1 MSPEVFVAVLAAAL
15 MHASWNALVK
25 SRGER
30 FAALIG
36 MSIGMGAFAVPALY
50 WTTLPGGITWG
61 WLAASIVMHTGYRSF
76 LGLAYAGGDL
86 AQAYPLARGVAPMLS
101 ATGSAI
107 FFAEMPRPVAIAG
120 ILLLGLGAIL
130 LAFRTRSS
138 SEDGKLLP
146 QARTVPFALTT
157 SVFIAGYTISDGMG
171 ARSAVDALSYAAWL
185 FMLDG
190 IWCALLFT
198 AMRGGTGLR
207 QLGSL
212 WRQLLMTGGLAA
224 TSYFVAMWAMT
235 KAPIG
240 AVAALRESSILF
252 ALVISVAFLGETAT
266 ARRMIAGVLIVAGV
280 AAIKL
285 A

>member
-1 MSPEVFVAVLAAAL
+1 MSPEIFMAVLAAAL

-25 SRGER
+25 SRGDR
-30 FAALIG
+30 FAGLIG

-50 WTTLPGGITWG
+50 WTTLPSGITWA
-61 WLAASIVMHTGYRSF
+61 WLLASIVLHTGYRSF

-107 FFAEMPRPVAIAG
+107 FFAEMPRPVAIVG
-120 ILLLGLGAIL
+120 IILLGLGAVL
-130 LAFRTRSS
+130 LAFRAKSK
-138 SEDGKLLP
+138 DGDHLLHT
-146 QARTVPFALTT
+146 RTVMFALTT

-171 ARSAVDALSYAAWL
+171 ARSAADALSYAAWL
-185 FMLDG
+185 FILDG
-190 IWCALLFT
+190 IWCAVLFG
-198 AMRGGTGLR
+198 AMRGGAGLVR
-207 QLGSL
+207 LGSQ
-212 WRQLLMTGGLAA
+212 WTQFLMTGSLAGA
-224 TSYFVAMWAMT
+224 SYFVAMWAMT

-252 ALVISVAFLGETAT
+252 ALIISVVFLGEKAT
-266 ARRMIAGVLIVAGV
+266 AQRVIAGLLIVTGV

>member
-1 MSPEVFVAVLAAAL
+1 MSPEIFMAVLAAAL

-25 SRGER
+25 SRGDR
-30 FAALIG
+30 FAGLIG

-50 WTTLPGGITWG
+50 WTTLPSGVTWA
-61 WLAASIVMHTGYRSF
+61 WLLASIVLHTGYRSF

-107 FFAEMPRPVAIAG
+107 FFAEMPRPVAIVG
-120 ILLLGLGAIL
+120 IILLGLGAVL
-130 LAFRTRSS
+130 LAFRAKSK
-138 SEDGKLLP
+138 DGDHLLHT
-146 QARTVPFALTT
+146 RTVMFALTT

-171 ARSAVDALSYAAWL
+171 ARSAADALSYAAWL
-185 FMLDG
+185 FILDG
-190 IWCALLFT
+190 MWCAVLFG
-198 AMRGGTGLR
+198 AMRGGAGLVR
-207 QLGSL
+207 LGSQ
-212 WRQLLMTGGLAA
+212 WTQFLMTGSLAGA
-224 TSYFVAMWAMT
+224 SYFVAMWAMT

-252 ALVISVAFLGETAT
+252 ALIISVMFLGEKAT
-266 ARRMIAGVLIVAGV
+266 AQRVIAGLLIVTGV

>member
-1 MSPEVFVAVLAAAL
+1 VSPEIFIAVLAAAL
-15 MHASWNALVK
+15 MHASWNALIK
-25 SRGER
+25 SGGDR
-30 FAALIG
+30 FAGLIG

-50 WTTLPGGITWG
+50 WTTLPSGVTWA
-61 WLAASIVMHTGYRSF
+61 WLLASIVLHTGYRSF

-107 FFAEMPRPVAIAG
+107 FFAEMPHAVAIVG
-120 ILLLGLGAIL
+120 IILLGFGAVL
-130 LAFRTRSS
+130 LAFRAKSK
-138 SEDGKLLP
+138 DGDQSLHT
-146 QARTVPFALTT
+146 RTVMFALTT

-171 ARSAVDALSYAAWL
+171 ARSAADALSYAAWL
-185 FMLDG
+185 FILDG
-190 IWCALLFT
+190 IWCAVLFG
-198 AMRGGTGLR
+198 AMRGGAGFVR
-207 QLGSL
+207 LGSQ
-212 WRQLLMTGGLAA
+212 WTQFLMTGGLAGA
-224 TSYFVAMWAMT
+224 SYFVAMWAMT

-252 ALVISVAFLGETAT
+252 ALIISVAFLGEKAT
-266 ARRMIAGVLIVAGV
+266 AQRVIAGLLIVSGV

>member
-1 MSPEVFVAVLAAAL
+1 MSPEIFMAVLAAAL

-25 SRGER
+25 SRGDR
-30 FAALIG
+30 FAGLIG

-50 WTTLPGGITWG
+50 WTTLPSGVTWV
-61 WLAASIVMHTGYRSF
+61 WLLASIILHTGYRSF

-107 FFAEMPRPVAIAG
+107 FFAEMPHPVAIVG
-120 ILLLGLGAIL
+120 IILLGLGAVL
-130 LAFRTRSS
+130 LAFKARNK
-138 SEDGKLLP
+138 DGDQSLHR
-146 QARTVPFALTT
+146 RTVMFALTT

-171 ARSAVDALSYAAWL
+171 ARSAADALSYAAWL
-185 FMLDG
+185 FILDG
-190 IWCALLFT
+190 IWCAVLFG
-198 AMRGGTGLR
+198 AMRGGAGLMR
-207 QLGSL
+207 LGSL
-212 WRQLLMTGGLAA
+212 WTQFLMTGGLAGA
-224 TSYFVAMWAMT
+224 SYFVAMWAMT

-252 ALVISVAFLGETAT
+252 ALIISVLFLGEKAT
-266 ARRMIAGVLIVAGV
+266 AQRVIAGLLIVSGV

>member
-1 MSPEVFVAVLAAAL
+1 MSPEIFMAVLAAAL

-25 SRGER
+25 SRGDR
-30 FAALIG
+30 FAGLIG

-50 WTTLPGGITWG
+50 WTTLPSGVTWA
-61 WLAASIVMHTGYRSF
+61 WLLASIVLHTGYRSF

-107 FFAEMPRPVAIAG
+107 FFAEMPRPVAIVG
-120 ILLLGLGAIL
+120 IILLGLGAVL
-130 LAFRTRSS
+130 LAFRAKSK
-138 SEDGKLLP
+138 DGDHLLHT
-146 QARTVPFALTT
+146 RTVMFALTT

-171 ARSAVDALSYAAWL
+171 ARSAADALSYAAWL
-185 FMLDG
+185 FILDG
-190 IWCALLFT
+190 IWCAVLFG
-198 AMRGGTGLR
+198 AMRGGAGLVR
-207 QLGSL
+207 LGSQ
-212 WRQLLMTGGLAA
+212 WTQFLMTGSLAGA
-224 TSYFVAMWAMT
+224 SYFVAMWAMT

-252 ALVISVAFLGETAT
+252 ALIISVMFLGEKAT
-266 ARRMIAGVLIVAGV
+266 AQRVIAGLLIVTGV